1 MDWFLV
7 GAAAVGFGLLA
18 FSGFLALATG
28 WLLPWLR
35 GRVARPDLWGYGAVS
50 LALSLAMA
58 MSFKMVTGHSTIV
71 LDALFVVTIALA
83 ILGGLLQRRSMRL
96 PADQ

>member
-18 FSGFLALATG
+18 VAGVLALATG
-28 WLLPWLR
+28 WLAPWLR
-35 GRVARPDLWGYGAVS
+35 GRVVRPDLWGYGTVS
-50 LALSLAMA
+50 LATGLATIMSFKAAVDSEIVLDTLFVLAMA
-58 MSFKMVTGHSTIV
+58 LV
-71 LDALFVVTIALA
+71 
-83 ILGGLLQRRSMRL
+83 ILGGLLQRRSLRR

>member
-18 FSGFLALATG
+18 VSGVLALATG
-28 WLLPWLR
+28 WLAPWLR
-35 GRVARPDLWGYGAVS
+35 GRVVRSDLWGYGAVS
-50 LALSLAMA
+50 LAVSLAMG
-58 MSFKMVTGHSTIV
+58 MSFKVAGHSTIV
-71 LDALFVVTIALA
+71 LDVLFVVTVALA
-83 ILGGLLQRRSMRL
+83 ILGGLLQRRSLRR